1 MNKFIVLSNIHLI
14 EFILVLI
21 IIYVNFVFLV
31 SVDNLTILSCSYKQY
46 RVWLD
51 NINEMSSTTN
61 DTKVQFAY
69 LNQNE
74 KQHLRRKIIK

>member
-46 RVWLD
+46 RV
-51 NINEMSSTTN
+51 
-61 DTKVQFAY
+61 
-69 LNQNE
+69 
-74 KQHLRRKIIK
+74 